1 MFLIKGLLQIYDKVR
16 VNHNKGVN
24 NVSSYAHIVQF
35 VVKTE
40 TAYLCQSLSV

>member
-1 MFLIKGLLQIYDKVR
+1 MFLIKGLLQIYDNVR
-16 VNHNKGVN
+16 VNHNKRVE
-24 NVSSYAHIVQF
+24 NVSSNTQIEQF